1 MTRSALPKTHR
12 TPIGESDE
20 SDEPDGAPLPVEP
33 DEGLVPA
40 MIPDDPEHDRVIDP
54 ED

>member
-1 MTRSALPKTHR
+1 MTRSTLPKSHR
-12 TPIGESDE
+12 APISEP
-20 SDEPDGAPLPVEP
+20 DEPDGAPVPIEL

>member
-12 TPIGESDE
+12 TPIGDPE
-20 SDEPDGAPLPVEP
+20 EPDGAPLPVEP
-33 DEGLVPA
+33 DEGPVPA
-40 MIPDDPEHDRVIDP
+40 MIPDDPEHDRVVDP

>member
-1 MTRSALPKTHR
+1 MTRSPLPKSHR
-12 TPIGESDE
+12 APIGEPDE
-20 SDEPDGAPLPVEP
+20 FDGAPMPIEP
-33 DEGLVPA
+33 DDGLVPP

>member
-1 MTRSALPKTHR
+1 MRLSAQRKSHRS
-12 TPIGESDE
+12 PIEEPED
-20 SDEPDGAPLPVEP
+20 PDGAPMPVEP
-33 DEGLVPA
+33 DEGPVPA

>member
-1 MTRSALPKTHR
+1 MRLSAQRKSHRS
-12 TPIGESDE
+12 PIEEPED
-20 SDEPDGAPLPVEP
+20 PDGAPMPVEP
-33 DEGLVPA
+33 DEGPIPA

>member
-1 MTRSALPKTHR
+1 MTRPTLPKTHR
-12 TPIGESDE
+12 TPIDE
-20 SDEPDGAPLPVEP
+20 PEEPDGAPIPVQQE
-33 DEGLVPA
+33 EGLVPA